1 MPMLW
6 KHGDK
11 AKLAAACD
19 ISPQYLCDILGA
31 RKGARIQLAKKLV
44 AEAARLGYSLGLLD
58 VMDPIESTNPLI
70 EK

>member
-11 AKLAAACD
+11 AKLASACG
-19 ISPQYLCDILGA
+19 ISPQYLNDIIKS
-31 RKGARIQLAKKLV
+31 RKGAHIKLAKRMVK
-44 AEAARLGYSLGLLD
+44 EAARLGYSLGLLD
-58 VMDPIESTNPLI
+58 VMDPGESTNPLI